1 MFHLGELARAQNNP
15 TRAREHYLNALA
27 LSGGPP
33 PFRQR
38 ATQALAALP
47 PADPKAADFDAW
59 LEAEL
64 ARRRDERK
72 AAALKSLV
80 DRPLPPLTLTTVDG
94 KPYDASG
101 LRGKVLLLNFF
112 ASW

>member
-1 MFHLGELARAQNNP
+1 MRCRWRAVP
-15 TRAREHYLNALA
+15 RRCGSAPHRRSRRCRPPGRTR
-27 LSGGPP
+27 GG
-33 PFRQR
+33 
-38 ATQALAALP
+38 
-47 PADPKAADFDAW
+47 FDAW

-80 DRPLPPLTLTTVDG
+80 DRPLPKLTLTTVDG
-94 KPYDASG
+94 RPYDTAG